1 MRFEK
6 QLERF
11 LHHIEMKGTGSKDTN
26 DAYRRDVTRFLTFLE
41 EEDVSSFEEVDK
53 LLISTYFTKLRS
65 GEIGGKPLSNATYG
79 RNLSALKS
87 FWRYLNL
94 YEGISNNPV
103 RAFHHATKGRHLPE
117 YLTFDQMEAML
128 STFDLCDAVQ
138 LRDRCILE
146 TMYACGLRVSECA
159 GIRIRDVNTDE
170 RYLSVLGKESKE
182 RMVPM
187 YPRCASLLK
196 VYMEQA
202 RPQFMV
208 NKEENGILFVNQ
220 KGNPISS
227 RSIQNITDKAAKNA
241 GLYIHVHP
249 HMIRH
254 SFATHMLDN
263 GADLRVVQEL
273 LGHANLST
281 TQIYTHVT
289 EDRLR
294 KVVES
299 AHPHAKKNAGIR

>member
-202 RPQFMV
+202 RPQFMEG
-208 NKEENGILFVNQ
+208 KEENGILFV
-220 KGNPISS
+220 
-227 RSIQNITDKAAKNA
+227 
-241 GLYIHVHP
+241 
-249 HMIRH
+249 
-254 SFATHMLDN
+254 DN
-263 GADLRVVQEL
+263 GENRFKHQTVIILQRVCNRLNNRLTASYIVGQ
-273 LGHANLST
+273 GRNLYLNILYFSH
-281 TQIYTHVT
+281 I
-289 EDRLR
+289 E
-294 KVVES
+294 K
-299 AHPHAKKNAGIR
+299 I